1 MSLEVRRR
9 PRHIASQGI
18 AETTMSGRRLAGMIV
33 AGAFAMAV
41 TLRTAPPAKADRK
54 DDLAG
59 ALIGLWSSASS

>member
-9 PRHIASQGI
+9 PRHIVSQGI
-18 AETTMSGRRLAGMIV
+18 AETPMSGRRLAGMIT

-41 TLRTAPPAKADRK
+41 TPRKAPPAKADRK
-54 DDLAG
+54 DDLAR